1 MIITLQNIVGFCQ
14 TPTTLLM
21 PQEFMVKLLFVAK
34 PQPDGGRV
42 RIQGN

>member
-14 TPTTLLM
+14 TPTLLM
-21 PQEFMVKLLFVAK
+21 PQEFMVKLLFVANLSL
-34 PQPDGGRV
+34 DGGRV